1 MSINEL
7 KKGYPIAENKTLGR
21 YSKSKLIYF
30 DPSYEMDDDEGT
42 DYFHTNGK
50 DLLEVIPPSI
60 QDKEIDSDR
69 YFISGQSGSGK
80 STFVVQLIDKYT
92 RAGIK
97 HFFAITDKPDRRFG
111 KIKYL
116 DINDFV
122 IPYENEDEEEKIK
135 LYEKEKIKFKHLKKF
150 LEPEEV
156 LKEELRINDLKV
168 KKGPK
173 KTGYQLR
180 FSNEDIG
187 EIFKD
192 SVIFFDDYE
201 KNKDVKLIEVLRD
214 HLLTQ
219 GRHYKCNMIIA
230 NHKTQGGPS
239 FGLIK
244 QETTNYVIFKK
255 STSYQREGLFKN
267 YLGLKKRQR
276 DLVDKLLLKSRW
288 VCYNIDNHLTISQK
302 AVVNTDTIK

>member
-116 DINDFV
+116 NINDFV
-122 IPYENEDEEEKIK
+122 IPYENEDEEEKI
-135 LYEKEKIKFKHLKKF
+135 I
-150 LEPEEV
+150 
-156 LKEELRINDLKV
+156 
-168 KKGPK
+168 
-173 KTGYQLR
+173 
-180 FSNEDIG
+180 
-187 EIFKD
+187 
-192 SVIFFDDYE
+192 
-201 KNKDVKLIEVLRD
+201 
-214 HLLTQ
+214 
-219 GRHYKCNMIIA
+219 
-230 NHKTQGGPS
+230 
-239 FGLIK
+239 
-244 QETTNYVIFKK
+244 
-255 STSYQREGLFKN
+255 
-267 YLGLKKRQR
+267 
-276 DLVDKLLLKSRW
+276 
-288 VCYNIDNHLTISQK
+288 
-302 AVVNTDTIK
+302 